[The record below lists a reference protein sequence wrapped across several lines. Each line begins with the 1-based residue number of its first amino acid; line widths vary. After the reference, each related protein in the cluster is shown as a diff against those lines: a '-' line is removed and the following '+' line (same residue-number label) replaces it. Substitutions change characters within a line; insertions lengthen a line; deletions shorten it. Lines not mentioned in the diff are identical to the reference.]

1 VILVNGA
8 RTGRWAFDRW
18 SRGAA
23 APWNSGKWNM
33 SGPWN
38 SLMSDPSHSW
48 RSDLVIDRG
57 KSMDNFSLE
66 EMAEKLGE
74 LMRPIFWIW
83 GPKIVAAVI
92 FVECTGGESTAAR
105 HEPGN

>member
-1 VILVNGA
+1 
-8 RTGRWAFDRW
+8 
-18 SRGAA
+18 
-23 APWNSGKWNM
+23 M

-92 FVECTGGESTAAR
+92 CVVAKALPRATNLATDKNDFPILPFSFCDYHAVPPTKAAI
-105 HEPGN
+105 